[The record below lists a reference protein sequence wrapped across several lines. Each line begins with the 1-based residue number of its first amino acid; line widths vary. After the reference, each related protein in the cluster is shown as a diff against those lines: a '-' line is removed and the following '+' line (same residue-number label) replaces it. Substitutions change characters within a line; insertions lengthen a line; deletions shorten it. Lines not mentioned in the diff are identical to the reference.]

1 MMTVV
6 LKRMEIL
13 QSNFSHYISIVAVLK
28 ANFGGVKVDSL
39 NFKIFA
45 LFCSVNLIK
54 EMSCLK
60 VGIAFAK
67 SKSMQFKTQYPSE

>member
-45 LFCSVNLIK
+45 LFAALI
-54 EMSCLK
+54 
-60 VGIAFAK
+60 
-67 SKSMQFKTQYPSE
+67 